1 MDDLS
6 RFCCLNS
13 DCPDHGKR
21 GAGNLT
27 VTSRYGPDKAR
38 RMLRCRTCK
47 ARFSERKGTPLF
59 DSRLP
64 PEKVE
69 SVLEHVAEGCGVRQT
84 GRLCKVN
91 RDTVGR
97 LSRLAGEHARDLH
110 DELVALSPPTRE
122 VQFDEKWAFV
132 AKKEANC
139 DPDRPGRR
147 PQGGLLGP
155 RRVRRREPAGRQR
168 RARRAD
174 GRERRGGGRG
184 LQASDRGPADGPD
197 HHRRLPGLRGG
208 DPGRLRRDDHA
219 APDRQAGPPQGP
231 VQGRRRRA

>member
-69 SVLEHVAEGCGVRQT
+69 SVLEHIAEGCGVRQT
-84 GRLCKVN
+84 GRLCRVN
-91 RDTVGR
+91 RNTVGR
-97 LSRLAGEHARDLH
+97 YSRLAGEHARDLH
-110 DELVALSPPTRE
+110 DELVALSPRTPRGPVRRE
-122 VQFDEKWAFV
+122 VGLRRQEG
-132 AKKEANC
+132 EELR
-139 DPDRPGRR
+139 PRRPGRR
-147 PQGGLLGP
+147 PQGGHLGP
-155 RRVRRREPAGRQR
+155 RRARPREPAGRQR

-184 LQASDRGPADGPD
+184 LQAAHRGPADEPD
-197 HHRRLPGLRGG
+197 HHRRLPGLRGRRSWTPTARRSRR
-208 DPGRLRRDDHA
+208 PGPASGGVPRPRTRS
-219 APDRQAGPPQGP
+219 
-231 VQGRRRRA
+231 RRRA